1 MGIQKSSGSSHKSVF
16 LKAASTYDDDTTD
29 QATGRV
35 NGAEYLFI
43 RACFH

>member
-1 MGIQKSSGSSHKSVF
+1 MQKNSGSSHKRVF
-16 LKAASTYDDDTTD
+16 LKAASTYNGDTTD